1 MSSIFRNIKRED
13 MHVSKESIKE
23 HFRNKQKSI
32 GLGKFLKSCKDAM
45 YASSW

>member
-13 MHVSKESIKE
+13 VHVPKESIKE
-23 HFRNKQKSI
+23 HLSNKQKSI
-32 GLGKFLKSCKDAM
+32 GRGKFLKSCKDAT